1 MTKLRFTRIIERNV
15 SYYNQN
21 CRIILKYDTHI
32 TKKLRLVP
40 AYAFLPEQTMRDHP
54 TEDARISYKMF
65 LIVKL

>member
-1 MTKLRFTRIIERNV
+1 MTKLRFIRITGQTI
-15 SYYNQN
+15 SHYNQN
-21 CRIILKYDTHI
+21 RRIILKYDTHI